1 MNMHELKVTTSTIH
15 KDQSTVIMSF
25 KHLHTRTRRERAKR
39 QLTRERAKRAHSLYH
54 IATFTIIQYVVMGDL
69 SFPEYRFTIIQYV
82 VMGDLSFPEYRFTII
97 HYVVMGDLSF
107 PEYRFTYHFR

>member
-39 QLTRERAKRAHSLYH
+39 AHSLY
-54 IATFTIIQYVVMGDL
+54 IIYTNTNYSPGQLAQTELPTSGGHL
-69 SFPEYRFTIIQYV
+69 QQSLGWHSGRRSSTE
-82 VMGDLSFPEYRFTII
+82 
-97 HYVVMGDLSF
+97 
-107 PEYRFTYHFR
+107 